1 MQLQT
6 ELSEL
11 HAEHDEWQDKIHSY
25 RHEIHEMNTSLEA
38 IVSKNPS
45 TDDLVKVE
53 HFQNQFIRQREVLDI
68 LRHNFKQHENLI
80 EAREENPDLT
90 NNLSEQRLLENHKMY
105 RQEFNDFEKIF
116 NDLKEEFNSFLAK
129 V

>member
-11 HAEHDEWQDKIHSY
+11 HAEHDEWQQKIRSY
-25 RHEIHEMNTSLEA
+25 RHEIHEMNTSLEEV
-38 IVSKNPS
+38 VSKNPS
-45 TDDLVKVE
+45 TEDLVKVE
-53 HFQNQFIRQREVLDI
+53 HFQNQLIRQREVLDI

-80 EAREENPDLT
+80 EAKVENQNHSRINEL
-90 NNLSEQRLLENHKMY
+90 RLMENHKMY
-105 RQEFNDFEKIF
+105 RQELYDFEKIF
-116 NDLKEEFNSFLAK
+116 NDLKEEFDSFAAK

>member
-11 HAEHDEWQDKIHSY
+11 HAEHDEWQDKIRSY
-25 RHEIHEMNTSLEA
+25 RHEIHEMNTSLED

-45 TDDLVKVE
+45 SEDLVKVE
-53 HFQNQFIRQREVLDI
+53 HFQNQLIRQREVLDI

-80 EAREENPDLT
+80 EAKEDNSLQQID
-90 NNLSEQRLLENHKMY
+90 EQRLLENHKIY
-105 RQEFNDFEKIF
+105 RQELQDFEKLFNELRQEFN
-116 NDLKEEFNSFLAK
+116 SFIAK

>member
-80 EAREENPDLT
+80 EAKEENQDLH
-90 NNLSEQRLLENHKMY
+90 NINEQRLLENHQMY
-105 RQEFNDFEKIF
+105 RQELNDFEKIF
-116 NDLKEEFNSFLAK
+116 NDLKQEFNMFTAK
-129 V
+129 I

>member
-11 HAEHDEWQDKIHSY
+11 HAEHDEWQDKIRSY
-25 RHEIHEMNTSLEA
+25 RHEIHEMNTSLEE
-38 IVSKNPS
+38 IVSKSP
-45 TDDLVKVE
+45 TTEDLVKVE
-53 HFQNQFIRQREVLDI
+53 HFQNQLIRQREVLDI

-80 EAREENPDLT
+80 EAKED
-90 NNLSEQRLLENHKMY
+90 NLERLEINDQRLFENHKMY
-105 RQEFNDFEKIF
+105 RQELADFERLF
-116 NDLKEEFNSFLAK
+116 KELRQEFNSFVAK

>member
-11 HAEHDEWQDKIHSY
+11 HAEHDEWQDKIRSY
-25 RHEIHEMNTSLEA
+25 RHEIHEMNTSLEE

-45 TDDLVKVE
+45 TEDLVKVE
-53 HFQNQFIRQREVLDI
+53 HFQNQLIRQREVLDI

-80 EAREENPDLT
+80 EAKVENQ
-90 NNLSEQRLLENHKMY
+90 NLSSISEQRLMENHKMY
-105 RQEFNDFEKIF
+105 RHELYDFEKIF
-116 NDLKEEFNSFLAK
+116 NDLKEEFDSFAAK

>member
-11 HAEHDEWQDKIHSY
+11 HAEHDEWQERIRTH
-25 RHEIHEMNTSLEA
+25 RHVIHEMNTSLEE
-38 IVSKNPS
+38 IVTNNPTS
-45 TDDLVKVE
+45 EDLVKVE
-53 HFQNQFIRQREVLDI
+53 HFQNQLIRQREVLDI

-80 EAREENPDLT
+80 EAKEENLT
-90 NNLSEQRLLENHKMY
+90 SIDEQRLLENHKMY
-105 RQEFNDFEKIF
+105 RQELLDFEKIF
-116 NDLKEEFNSFLAK
+116 NEIRQEFDSFVAK